1 MYLKIFKNIVPH
13 VICIIF
19 LASLSLTYFYPVLS
33 NKAILQSDISQFS
46 GMSKQIVDHRIEFD
60 EEPYWLDNA
69 FLGMPSFQVSAIY
82 PFDIL
87 RIIDQFIRFLPRPAD
102 YLFLYLLSFY
112 LLIISLNIRY
122 KYALFGAIAF
132 GFSTYLIIIL
142 GVGHNTKALALGYMP
157 LVVSG
162 FIMTLNNKHIEGF
175 IITAISLGLQIHSN
189 HYQMTFYT
197 LIMLMFLVAV
207 YLYNSLKKSQ
217 SKIFFKSF
225 FVLFSSVIISVLM
238 NAPAI
243 LSTMEYSEFSTR
255 SKNEI
260 TINPDGS
267 LKESVSGLDKNYITE
282 YSYGILESINL
293 FVPKFMGGSSAE
305 TIKEDSELMSLIKT
319 LDPQQGQQVY
329 QYSKM
334 YWGDQPIVAAPAYIG
349 ATVLFVFFLGLLL
362 VKNINMRWIMISIVV
377 SLILSWGK
385 NLSFFTDFMIDYF
398 PMYDKFRA
406 VSSIQVILEFCI
418 PLLAV
423 FGLQKFFAKNTDNY
437 LKTRALYFSGLTLG
451 LVSLSLYL
459 FGTNLFDF
467 KSNFEIFSDYPEIL
481 NLIID
486 ERKSL
491 LKKDSLR
498 SFIFVISIFSILFI
512 YSKKF
517 IKKNLAIYSIIVLVI
532 IDLWQVDKQYVNSDQ
547 FVNQSS
553 VNSPFKLTIADKA
566 ILQDNSDFRVF
577 EPERGFSNARTS
589 FFHKSIAGYHAA
601 KPKRIQNIYDFY
613 ILKNNLD
620 VLNILNVKY
629 IIQNDPDNPLGVTR
643 NPNALGNAWFV
654 DGAVVVENDNQ
665 ELLSLSELDLSKKLV
680 TQNKSLIA
688 REFKLR
694 ESNTITLYSRKA
706 NELIYK
712 SSTESSQ
719 LTVFSEAFYKNG
731 WQAYVD
737 GIQVDHFRVNY
748 LLRGLILPEGD
759 REVKFNFKPK
769 VVYTGSY
776 ISIVAYLILL
786 ILMIKF
792 ILNKKNV

>member
-255 SKNEI
+255 SRNEI

-305 TIKEDSELMSLIKT
+305 TIKEDSELMSFIKT

-385 NLSFFTDFMIDYF
+385 NLSFLTDFMIDYF

-418 PLLAV
+418 PFLAV

-459 FGTNLFDF
+459 FGANLFDF
-467 KSNFEIFSDYPEIL
+467 KSSFEIFADYPEIL

-491 LKKDSLR
+491 LKEDSLR
-498 SFIFVISIFSILFI
+498 SFIFVMSIFSILFI

-517 IKKNLAIYSIIVLVI
+517 IKKNLAIYSIIILVI

-553 VNSPFKLTIADKA
+553 VNSPFKLTVADKA

-629 IIQNDPDNPLGVTR
+629 IIQNDPNNPLGVTR

-694 ESNTITLYSRKA
+694 ESNTITLSSRKA

-719 LTVFSEAFYKNG
+719 LAVFSEAFYKNG

-737 GIQVDHFRVNY
+737 GIKVDHFRVNY

-759 REVKFNFKPK
+759 HEVKFNFKPK

>member
-1 MYLKIFKNIVPH
+1 MYLKFFKNIVPH
-13 VICIIF
+13 VVCIIF

-33 NKAILQSDISQFS
+33 NKAISQSDISQFS

-87 RIIDQFIRFLPRPAD
+87 RIIDQSIRFLPRPAD

-175 IITAISLGLQIHSN
+175 IITALSLGLQIHSN

-207 YLYNSLKKSQ
+207 YFYNSLKKSQ

-225 FVLFSSVIISVLM
+225 FVLFSSVILSVLM

-282 YSYGILESINL
+282 YSYGVLESINL

-305 TIKEDSELMSLIKT
+305 TIKKDSELMSFIRT

-385 NLSFFTDFMIDYF
+385 NLSFLTDFMIDFF

-418 PLLAV
+418 PLMAV

-459 FGTNLFDF
+459 FGANLFNF
-467 KSNFEIFSDYPEIL
+467 KSSFEIFSDYPEIL

-491 LKKDSLR
+491 LKEDSLR
-498 SFIFVISIFSILFI
+498 SFIFVISTFSILFI

-517 IKKNLAIYSIIVLVI
+517 IKKNLAIYSIIILVI

-553 VNSPFKLTIADKA
+553 VNSPFEQTIADTA

-629 IIQNDPDNPLGVTR
+629 IIQKDPDNPLGVTR

-654 DGAVVVENDNQ
+654 SGAVVVENDNQ

-688 REFKLR
+688 RKFKLK
-694 ESNTITLYSRKA
+694 ESNTITLSSRKA

-719 LTVFSEAFYKNG
+719 LAVFSEAFYKNG

-737 GIQVDHFRVNY
+737 GNQVDHFRVNY
-748 LLRGLILPEGD
+748 LLRGLVLPKGD
-759 REVKFNFKPK
+759 HEVKFNFKPK

-786 ILMIKF
+786 ILIIKF

>member
-1 MYLKIFKNIVPH
+1 
-13 VICIIF
+13 
-19 LASLSLTYFYPVLS
+19 
-33 NKAILQSDISQFS
+33 
-46 GMSKQIVDHRIEFD
+46 MSKQIVDHRIEFD

-87 RIIDQFIRFLPRPAD
+87 RIIDQSIRFLPRPAD

-175 IITAISLGLQIHSN
+175 IITALSLGLQIHSN
-189 HYQMTFYT
+189 HYQITFYT

-207 YLYNSLKKSQ
+207 YFYISLKKSQ

-243 LSTMEYSEFSTR
+243 LSTIEYSEFSTR

-305 TIKEDSELMSLIKT
+305 TIKEDSELMSFIKT

-362 VKNINMRWIMISIVV
+362 VKNINMRWIIISIVV

-385 NLSFFTDFMIDYF
+385 NLSFLTDFMIDYF

-418 PLLAV
+418 PLMAV

-451 LVSLSLYL
+451 LFSLSLYL
-459 FGTNLFDF
+459 FGANLFDF

-491 LKKDSLR
+491 LKEDSLR
-498 SFIFVISIFSILFI
+498 SFIFVISTFSILFI

-517 IKKNLAIYSIIVLVI
+517 IKKNLAIYSIIILVI

-553 VNSPFKLTIADKA
+553 VNSPFEQTIADTA
-566 ILQDNSDFRVF
+566 ILQDSSDFRVF

-620 VLNILNVKY
+620 ILNILNVKY
-629 IIQNDPDNPLGVTR
+629 IIQKDPDNPLGVTR

-654 DGAVVVENDNQ
+654 DEAVVVENDNQ

-688 REFKLR
+688 RKFKLK
-694 ESNTITLYSRKA
+694 ESNSITLFSRKA

-719 LTVFSEAFYKNG
+719 LAVFSEAFYKNG
-731 WQAYVD
+731 WQAYID
-737 GIQVDHFRVNY
+737 DAPVDHHRVNY
-748 LLRGLILPEGD
+748 LLRGLIVPTGNHD
-759 REVKFNFKPK
+759 IKFLFKPD
-769 VVYTGSY
+769 VVHTGSY
-776 ISIVAYLILL
+776 ISLIAYLILL
-786 ILMIKF
+786 LIIIKF
-792 ILNKKNV
+792 ILIKKNV

>member
-305 TIKEDSELMSLIKT
+305 TIKEDSELMSFIKT

-385 NLSFFTDFMIDYF
+385 NLSFLTDFMIDYF

-418 PLLAV
+418 PFLAV

-459 FGTNLFDF
+459 FGANLFDF

-491 LKKDSLR
+491 LKEDSLR
-498 SFIFVISIFSILFI
+498 SFIFIISIFSILFI

-517 IKKNLAIYSIIVLVI
+517 IKKNLAIYSIIILVI

-629 IIQNDPDNPLGVTR
+629 IIQNDPNNPLGVTR

-694 ESNTITLYSRKA
+694 ESNTITLSSRKA

-719 LTVFSEAFYKNG
+719 LAVFSEAFYKNG

-737 GIQVDHFRVNY
+737 GIKVDHFRVNY

-759 REVKFNFKPK
+759 HEVKFNFKPK

>member
-418 PLLAV
+418 PFLAV

-491 LKKDSLR
+491 LKEDSLR

-517 IKKNLAIYSIIVLVI
+517 IKKNLAIYSIIILVI

>member
-418 PLLAV
+418 PFLAV

-459 FGTNLFDF
+459 FGANLFDF
-467 KSNFEIFSDYPEIL
+467 KSSFEIFADYPEIL

-491 LKKDSLR
+491 LKEDSLR

-517 IKKNLAIYSIIVLVI
+517 IKKNLAIYSIIILVI

-553 VNSPFKLTIADKA
+553 VNSPFKLTVADKA

-759 REVKFNFKPK
+759 HEVKFNFKPK

>member
-385 NLSFFTDFMIDYF
+385 NLSFLTDFMIDYF

-418 PLLAV
+418 PFLAV

-491 LKKDSLR
+491 LKEDSLR

-517 IKKNLAIYSIIVLVI
+517 IKKNLAIYSIIILVI

-759 REVKFNFKPK
+759 HEVKFNFKPK

>member
-33 NKAILQSDISQFS
+33 NKAISQSDISQFS

-207 YLYNSLKKSQ
+207 YFYNSLKKSQ

-305 TIKEDSELMSLIKT
+305 TIKEDSELMSFIKT

-385 NLSFFTDFMIDYF
+385 NLSFLTDFMIDYF

-418 PLLAV
+418 PFLAV

-491 LKKDSLR
+491 LKEDSLR

-517 IKKNLAIYSIIVLVI
+517 IKKNLAIYSIIILVI

-759 REVKFNFKPK
+759 HEVKFNFKPK

>member
-1 MYLKIFKNIVPH
+1 
-13 VICIIF
+13 
-19 LASLSLTYFYPVLS
+19 
-33 NKAILQSDISQFS
+33 
-46 GMSKQIVDHRIEFD
+46 MSKQIVDHRIEFD

-87 RIIDQFIRFLPRPAD
+87 RIIDQSIRFLPRPAD

-175 IITAISLGLQIHSN
+175 IITALSLGLQIHSN

-207 YLYNSLKKSQ
+207 YFYNSLKKSQ

-225 FVLFSSVIISVLM
+225 FVLFSSVILSVLM

-282 YSYGILESINL
+282 YSYGVLESINL

-305 TIKEDSELMSLIKT
+305 TIKKDSELMSFIRT

-385 NLSFFTDFMIDYF
+385 NLSFLTDFMIDFF

-418 PLLAV
+418 PLMAV

-459 FGTNLFDF
+459 FGANLFDF

-491 LKKDSLR
+491 LKEDSLR

-517 IKKNLAIYSIIVLVI
+517 IKKNLAIYSIIILVI

-553 VNSPFKLTIADKA
+553 VNSPFEQTIADTA
-566 ILQDNSDFRVF
+566 ILQDSSDFRVF

-620 VLNILNVKY
+620 ILNILNVKY
-629 IIQNDPDNPLGVTR
+629 IIQKDPDNPLGVTR

-654 DGAVVVENDNQ
+654 DEAVVVENDNQ

-688 REFKLR
+688 RKFKLK
-694 ESNTITLYSRKA
+694 ESNSITLFSRKA

-719 LTVFSEAFYKNG
+719 LAVFSEAFYKNG

-737 GIQVDHFRVNY
+737 GNQVDHFRVNY
-748 LLRGLILPEGD
+748 LLRGLVLPKGD
-759 REVKFNFKPK
+759 HEVKFNFKPK

-786 ILMIKF
+786 ILIIKF

>member
-13 VICIIF
+13 VLCIIF

-385 NLSFFTDFMIDYF
+385 NLSFLTDFMIDYF

-418 PLLAV
+418 PFLAV

-491 LKKDSLR
+491 LKEDSLR

-517 IKKNLAIYSIIVLVI
+517 IKKNLAIYSIIILVI

>member
-418 PLLAV
+418 PFLAV

-491 LKKDSLR
+491 LKEDSLR

-517 IKKNLAIYSIIVLVI
+517 IKKNLAIYSIIILVI

-553 VNSPFKLTIADKA
+553 VNSPFEQTIADTA

-694 ESNTITLYSRKA
+694 ESNTITLSSRKA

-719 LTVFSEAFYKNG
+719 LAVFSEAFYKNG

-737 GIQVDHFRVNY
+737 GIKVDHFRVNY

-759 REVKFNFKPK
+759 HEVKFNFKPK
-769 VVYTGSY
+769 VVYAGSY

>member
-418 PLLAV
+418 PFLAV

-491 LKKDSLR
+491 LKEDSLR

-517 IKKNLAIYSIIVLVI
+517 IKKNLAIYSIIILVI

-553 VNSPFKLTIADKA
+553 VNSPFKLTVADKA

-629 IIQNDPDNPLGVTR
+629 IIQNDPNNPLGVTR

-694 ESNTITLYSRKA
+694 ESNTITLSSRKA

-719 LTVFSEAFYKNG
+719 LAVFSEAFYKNG

-737 GIQVDHFRVNY
+737 GIKVDHFRVNY

-759 REVKFNFKPK
+759 HEVKFNFKPK

>member
-217 SKIFFKSF
+217 SKIFFKSL

-305 TIKEDSELMSLIKT
+305 TIKEDSELMSFIKT

-418 PLLAV
+418 PFLAV

-491 LKKDSLR
+491 LKEDSLR
-498 SFIFVISIFSILFI
+498 SFIFIISIFSILFI

-517 IKKNLAIYSIIVLVI
+517 IKKNLAIYSIIILVI

-694 ESNTITLYSRKA
+694 ESNTITLSSRKA

-719 LTVFSEAFYKNG
+719 LAVFSEAFYKNG

-737 GIQVDHFRVNY
+737 GIKVDHFRVNY

-759 REVKFNFKPK
+759 HEVKFNFKPK

>member
-1 MYLKIFKNIVPH
+1 MYLKFFKNIVPH
-13 VICIIF
+13 VLCIIF
-19 LASLSLTYFYPVLS
+19 LASLSITYFYPVLS
-33 NKAILQSDISQFS
+33 NKAISQSDISQFS

-87 RIIDQFIRFLPRPAD
+87 RIIDQSIRFLPRPAD

-162 FIMTLNNKHIEGF
+162 FIMTLNNKHLEGF
-175 IITAISLGLQIHSN
+175 IITALSLGLQIHSN
-189 HYQMTFYT
+189 HYQITFYT

-207 YLYNSLKKSQ
+207 YFYISLKKSQ

-243 LSTMEYSEFSTR
+243 LSTIEYSEFSTR

-305 TIKEDSELMSLIKT
+305 TIKEDSELMSFIKT

-362 VKNINMRWIMISIVV
+362 VKNINMRWIIISIVV

-385 NLSFFTDFMIDYF
+385 NLSFVTDLMIDYF

-406 VSSIQVILEFCI
+406 VSSIQIIIEFCI
-418 PLLAV
+418 PFAAV
-423 FGLQKFFAKNTDNY
+423 FGLQKFFSKNTDNY

-451 LVSLSLYL
+451 LFSLSLYL
-459 FGTNLFDF
+459 FGANLFDF

-491 LKKDSLR
+491 LKEDSLR
-498 SFIFVISIFSILFI
+498 SFIFVISTFSILFI

-517 IKKNLAIYSIIVLVI
+517 IKKNLAIYSIIILVI

-553 VNSPFKLTIADKA
+553 VNSPFEQTIADTA
-566 ILQDNSDFRVF
+566 ILQDSSDFRVF

-620 VLNILNVKY
+620 ILNILNVKY
-629 IIQNDPDNPLGVTR
+629 IIQKDPDNPLGVTR

-654 DGAVVVENDNQ
+654 DEAVVVENDNQ

-688 REFKLR
+688 RKFKLK
-694 ESNTITLYSRKA
+694 ESNSITLFSRKA

-719 LTVFSEAFYKNG
+719 LAVFSEAFYKNG
-731 WQAYVD
+731 WQAYID
-737 GIQVDHFRVNY
+737 DAPVDHHRVNY
-748 LLRGLILPEGD
+748 LLRGLIVPTGNHD
-759 REVKFNFKPK
+759 IKFLFKPD
-769 VVYTGSY
+769 VVHTGSY
-776 ISIVAYLILL
+776 ISLIAYLILL
-786 ILMIKF
+786 LIIIKF
-792 ILNKKNV
+792 ILIKKNV

>member
-418 PLLAV
+418 PFLAV

-491 LKKDSLR
+491 LKEDSLR

-517 IKKNLAIYSIIVLVI
+517 IKKNLAIYSIIILVI

-553 VNSPFKLTIADKA
+553 VNSPFEQTIADTA

>member
-305 TIKEDSELMSLIKT
+305 TIKEDSELMSFIKT

-418 PLLAV
+418 PFLAV

-491 LKKDSLR
+491 LKEDSLR

-517 IKKNLAIYSIIVLVI
+517 IKKNLAIYSIIILVI

-553 VNSPFKLTIADKA
+553 VNSPFEQTIADTA

>member
-1 MYLKIFKNIVPH
+1 MYLKFFKNIIPH
-13 VICIIF
+13 VLCIIF
-19 LASLSLTYFYPVLS
+19 LASLSITYFYPVLS
-33 NKAILQSDISQFS
+33 NKAISQSDISQFS

-87 RIIDQFIRFLPRPAD
+87 RIIDQSIRFLPRPAD

-162 FIMTLNNKHIEGF
+162 FIMTLNNKHLEGF
-175 IITAISLGLQIHSN
+175 IITALSLGLQIHSN

-207 YLYNSLKKSQ
+207 YFYNSLKKSQ
-217 SKIFFKSF
+217 SKIFFKSI

-243 LSTMEYSEFSTR
+243 LSTIEYSEFSTR

-305 TIKEDSELMSLIKT
+305 TIKEDSELMSFIKT

-362 VKNINMRWIMISIVV
+362 VKNINMRWIIISIVV

-385 NLSFFTDFMIDYF
+385 NLSFVTDLMIDYF

-406 VSSIQVILEFCI
+406 VSSIQIIIEFCI
-418 PLLAV
+418 PFAAV

-451 LVSLSLYL
+451 LFSLSLYL
-459 FGTNLFDF
+459 FGANLFDF

-491 LKKDSLR
+491 LKEDSLR

-517 IKKNLAIYSIIVLVI
+517 IKKNLAIYSIIILVI

-553 VNSPFKLTIADKA
+553 VNSPFEQTIADTA
-566 ILQDNSDFRVF
+566 ILQDSSDFRVF

-620 VLNILNVKY
+620 ILNILNVKY
-629 IIQNDPDNPLGVTR
+629 IIQKDPDNPLGVTR

-654 DGAVVVENDNQ
+654 DEAVVVENDNQ

-688 REFKLR
+688 RKFKLK
-694 ESNTITLYSRKA
+694 ESNSITLFSRKA

-719 LTVFSEAFYKNG
+719 LAVFSEAFYKNG
-731 WQAYVD
+731 WQAYID
-737 GIQVDHFRVNY
+737 DAPVDHHRVNY
-748 LLRGLILPEGD
+748 LLRGLIVPTGNHD
-759 REVKFNFKPK
+759 IKFLFKPD
-769 VVYTGSY
+769 VVHTGSY
-776 ISIVAYLILL
+776 ISLIAYLILL
-786 ILMIKF
+786 LIIIKF
-792 ILNKKNV
+792 ILIKKNV

>member
-217 SKIFFKSF
+217 SKIFFKSL

-418 PLLAV
+418 PFLAV

-491 LKKDSLR
+491 LKEDSLR

-517 IKKNLAIYSIIVLVI
+517 IKKNLAIYSIIILVI

-748 LLRGLILPEGD
+748 LLRGLVLPEGD
-759 REVKFNFKPK
+759 HEVKFNFKPK

>member
-385 NLSFFTDFMIDYF
+385 NLSFLTDFMIDYF
-398 PMYDKFRA
+398 PVYDKFRA

-418 PLLAV
+418 PFLAV

-491 LKKDSLR
+491 LKEDSLR

-517 IKKNLAIYSIIVLVI
+517 IKKNLAIYSIIILVI

>member
-33 NKAILQSDISQFS
+33 NKAISQSDISQFS

-305 TIKEDSELMSLIKT
+305 TIKEDSELMSFIKT

-385 NLSFFTDFMIDYF
+385 NLSFLTDFMIDYF
-398 PMYDKFRA
+398 PVYDKFRA

-418 PLLAV
+418 PFLAV

-459 FGTNLFDF
+459 FGANLFDF
-467 KSNFEIFSDYPEIL
+467 KSSFEIFADYPEIL

-491 LKKDSLR
+491 LKEDSLR
-498 SFIFVISIFSILFI
+498 SFIFIISIFSILFI

-517 IKKNLAIYSIIVLVI
+517 IKKNLAIYSIIILVI

-553 VNSPFKLTIADKA
+553 VNSPFKLTVADKA

-629 IIQNDPDNPLGVTR
+629 IIQNDPNNPLGVTR

-694 ESNTITLYSRKA
+694 ESNTITLSSRKA

-719 LTVFSEAFYKNG
+719 LAVFSEAFYKNG

-737 GIQVDHFRVNY
+737 GIKVDHFRVNY

-759 REVKFNFKPK
+759 HEVKFNFKPK

>member
-1 MYLKIFKNIVPH
+1 
-13 VICIIF
+13 
-19 LASLSLTYFYPVLS
+19 
-33 NKAILQSDISQFS
+33 
-46 GMSKQIVDHRIEFD
+46 
-60 EEPYWLDNA
+60 
-69 FLGMPSFQVSAIY
+69 
-82 PFDIL
+82 
-87 RIIDQFIRFLPRPAD
+87 
-102 YLFLYLLSFY
+102 
-112 LLIISLNIRY
+112 
-122 KYALFGAIAF
+122 
-132 GFSTYLIIIL
+132 
-142 GVGHNTKALALGYMP
+142 
-157 LVVSG
+157 
-162 FIMTLNNKHIEGF
+162 
-175 IITAISLGLQIHSN
+175 
-189 HYQMTFYT
+189 
-197 LIMLMFLVAV
+197 
-207 YLYNSLKKSQ
+207 
-217 SKIFFKSF
+217 
-225 FVLFSSVIISVLM
+225 
-238 NAPAI
+238 
-243 LSTMEYSEFSTR
+243 
-255 SKNEI
+255 
-260 TINPDGS
+260 
-267 LKESVSGLDKNYITE
+267 
-282 YSYGILESINL
+282 
-293 FVPKFMGGSSAE
+293 
-305 TIKEDSELMSLIKT
+305 
-319 LDPQQGQQVY
+319 
-329 QYSKM
+329 
-334 YWGDQPIVAAPAYIG
+334 
-349 ATVLFVFFLGLLL
+349 
-362 VKNINMRWIMISIVV
+362 MISIVV

-418 PLLAV
+418 PFLAV

-491 LKKDSLR
+491 LKEDSLR

-517 IKKNLAIYSIIVLVI
+517 IKKNLAIYSIIILVI

-759 REVKFNFKPK
+759 HEVKFNFKPK

>member
-33 NKAILQSDISQFS
+33 NKAISQSDISQFS

-69 FLGMPSFQVSAIY
+69 FLAMPSFQVSAIY

-385 NLSFFTDFMIDYF
+385 NLSFLTDFMIDYF

-418 PLLAV
+418 PFLAV

-459 FGTNLFDF
+459 FGANLFDF
-467 KSNFEIFSDYPEIL
+467 KSSFEIFADYPEIL

-491 LKKDSLR
+491 LKEDSLR
-498 SFIFVISIFSILFI
+498 SFIFIISIFSILFI

-517 IKKNLAIYSIIVLVI
+517 IKKNLAIYSIIILVI

-629 IIQNDPDNPLGVTR
+629 IIQNDPNNPLGVTR

-680 TQNKSLIA
+680 TQNKSLIS
-688 REFKLR
+688 REFKLK
-694 ESNTITLYSRKA
+694 ESNTITLSSRKA

-719 LTVFSEAFYKNG
+719 LAVFSEAFYKNG

-737 GIQVDHFRVNY
+737 GIKVDHFRVNY

-759 REVKFNFKPK
+759 HEVKFNFKPK

-786 ILMIKF
+786 ILIIKF

>member
-423 FGLQKFFAKNTDNY
+423 FGLQKFFAKNTENY

-459 FGTNLFDF
+459 FGANLFDF

-517 IKKNLAIYSIIVLVI
+517 IKKNLAIYSIIILVI

>member
-305 TIKEDSELMSLIKT
+305 TIKEDSELMSFIKT

-385 NLSFFTDFMIDYF
+385 NLSFLTDFMIDYF
-398 PMYDKFRA
+398 PVYDKFRA

-418 PLLAV
+418 PFLAV

-459 FGTNLFDF
+459 FGANLFDF
-467 KSNFEIFSDYPEIL
+467 KSSFEIFADYPEIL

-491 LKKDSLR
+491 LKEDSLR

-517 IKKNLAIYSIIVLVI
+517 IKKNLAIYSIIILVI

-553 VNSPFKLTIADKA
+553 VNSPFKLTVADKA

-629 IIQNDPDNPLGVTR
+629 IIQNDPNNPLGVTR

-694 ESNTITLYSRKA
+694 ESNTITLSSRKA

-719 LTVFSEAFYKNG
+719 LAVFSEAFYKNG

-737 GIQVDHFRVNY
+737 GIKVDHFRVNY

-759 REVKFNFKPK
+759 HEVKFNFKPK

>member
-33 NKAILQSDISQFS
+33 NKAISQSDISQFS

-305 TIKEDSELMSLIKT
+305 TIKEDSELMSFIKT

-385 NLSFFTDFMIDYF
+385 NLSFLTDFMIDYF

-418 PLLAV
+418 PFLAV

-459 FGTNLFDF
+459 FGANLFDF
-467 KSNFEIFSDYPEIL
+467 KSSFEIFADYPEIL

-491 LKKDSLR
+491 LKEDSLR
-498 SFIFVISIFSILFI
+498 SFIFIISIFSILFI

-517 IKKNLAIYSIIVLVI
+517 IKKNLAIYSIIILVI

-553 VNSPFKLTIADKA
+553 VNSPFKLTVADKA

-629 IIQNDPDNPLGVTR
+629 IIQNDPNNPLGVTR

-694 ESNTITLYSRKA
+694 ESNTITLSSRKA

-719 LTVFSEAFYKNG
+719 LAVFSEAFYKNG

-737 GIQVDHFRVNY
+737 GIKVDHFRVNY

-759 REVKFNFKPK
+759 HEVKFNFKPK

>member
-267 LKESVSGLDKNYITE
+267 LKESVTGLDKNYITE

-305 TIKEDSELMSLIKT
+305 TIKEDSELMSFIKT

-385 NLSFFTDFMIDYF
+385 NLSFLTDFMIDYF

-418 PLLAV
+418 PFLAV

-459 FGTNLFDF
+459 FGANLFDF
-467 KSNFEIFSDYPEIL
+467 KSSFEIFADYPEIL

-491 LKKDSLR
+491 LKEDSLR
-498 SFIFVISIFSILFI
+498 SFIFVMSIFSILFI

-517 IKKNLAIYSIIVLVI
+517 IKKNLAIYSIIILVI

-629 IIQNDPDNPLGVTR
+629 IIQNDPNNPLGVTR

-694 ESNTITLYSRKA
+694 ESNTITLSSRKA

-719 LTVFSEAFYKNG
+719 LAVFSEAFYKNG

-737 GIQVDHFRVNY
+737 GIKVDHFRVNY

-759 REVKFNFKPK
+759 HEVKFNFKPK

>member
-1 MYLKIFKNIVPH
+1 MYLKNFKNIVPH
-13 VICIIF
+13 LICIVF

-33 NKAILQSDISQFS
+33 NKAISQSDISQFS
-46 GMSKQIVDHRIEFD
+46 GMSKQIVDHRTEFN

-82 PFDIL
+82 PFDFL
-87 RIIDQFIRFLPRPAD
+87 RIIDQTIRFLPRPAD

-305 TIKEDSELMSLIKT
+305 TIKEDSELMSFIKT

-385 NLSFFTDFMIDYF
+385 NLSFLTDFMIDYF

-418 PLLAV
+418 PFLAV

-491 LKKDSLR
+491 LKEDSLR

-517 IKKNLAIYSIIVLVI
+517 IKKNLAIYSIIILVI

-680 TQNKSLIA
+680 TQNKSLIS
-688 REFKLR
+688 REFKLK
-694 ESNTITLYSRKA
+694 ESNTITLSSRKA

-712 SSTESSQ
+712 SSTDSSQ
-719 LTVFSEAFYKNG
+719 LAVFSEAFYKNG

-748 LLRGLILPEGD
+748 LLRGLVLPEGD
-759 REVKFNFKPK
+759 HEVKFNFKPK

>member
-385 NLSFFTDFMIDYF
+385 NLSFLTDFMIDYF

-418 PLLAV
+418 PFLAV

-459 FGTNLFDF
+459 FGANLFDF

-491 LKKDSLR
+491 LKEDSLR
-498 SFIFVISIFSILFI
+498 SFIFIISIFSILFI

-517 IKKNLAIYSIIVLVI
+517 IKKNLAIYSIIILVI

-629 IIQNDPDNPLGVTR
+629 IIQNDPNNPLGVTR

-694 ESNTITLYSRKA
+694 ESNTITLSSRKA

-719 LTVFSEAFYKNG
+719 LAVFSEAFYKNG

-737 GIQVDHFRVNY
+737 GIKVDHFRVNY

-759 REVKFNFKPK
+759 HEVKFNFKPK
-769 VVYTGSY
+769 VVYAGSY

>member
-305 TIKEDSELMSLIKT
+305 TIKEDSELMSFIKT

-362 VKNINMRWIMISIVV
+362 VKNINMSWIMISIVV

-385 NLSFFTDFMIDYF
+385 NLSFLTDFMIDYF
-398 PMYDKFRA
+398 PVYDKFRA

-418 PLLAV
+418 PFLAV

-459 FGTNLFDF
+459 FGANLFDF
-467 KSNFEIFSDYPEIL
+467 KSSFEIFADYPEIL

-491 LKKDSLR
+491 LKEDSLR
-498 SFIFVISIFSILFI
+498 SFIFIISIFSILFI

-517 IKKNLAIYSIIVLVI
+517 IKKNLAIYSIIILVI

-553 VNSPFKLTIADKA
+553 VNSPFKLTVADKA

-629 IIQNDPDNPLGVTR
+629 IIQNDPNNPLGVTR

-694 ESNTITLYSRKA
+694 ESNTITLSSRKA

-719 LTVFSEAFYKNG
+719 LAVFSEAFYKNG

-737 GIQVDHFRVNY
+737 GIKVDHFRVNY

-759 REVKFNFKPK
+759 HEVKFNFKPK

>member
-418 PLLAV
+418 PFLAV

-491 LKKDSLR
+491 LKEDSLR

-517 IKKNLAIYSIIVLVI
+517 IKKNLAIYSIIILVI

-712 SSTESSQ
+712 SSTDSSQ
-719 LTVFSEAFYKNG
+719 LAVFSEAFYKNG

-748 LLRGLILPEGD
+748 LLRGLVLPEGD
-759 REVKFNFKPK
+759 HEVKFNFKPK

>member
-33 NKAILQSDISQFS
+33 NKAISQSDISQFS

-305 TIKEDSELMSLIKT
+305 TIKEDSELMSFIKT

-418 PLLAV
+418 PFLAV

-491 LKKDSLR
+491 LKEDSLR

-517 IKKNLAIYSIIVLVI
+517 IKKNLAIYSIIILVI

-694 ESNTITLYSRKA
+694 ESNTITLSSRKA

-719 LTVFSEAFYKNG
+719 LAVFSEAFYKNG

-737 GIQVDHFRVNY
+737 GIKVDHFRVNY

-759 REVKFNFKPK
+759 HEVKFNFKPK

>member
-217 SKIFFKSF
+217 SKIFFKSL

-418 PLLAV
+418 PFLAV

-491 LKKDSLR
+491 LKEDSLR

-517 IKKNLAIYSIIVLVI
+517 IKKNLAIYSIIILVI

>member
-13 VICIIF
+13 VLCIIF

-418 PLLAV
+418 PFLAV

-491 LKKDSLR
+491 LKEDSLR

-517 IKKNLAIYSIIVLVI
+517 IKKNLAIYSIIILVI

-629 IIQNDPDNPLGVTR
+629 IIQNDPNNPLGVTR

-694 ESNTITLYSRKA
+694 ESNTITLSSRKA

>member
-217 SKIFFKSF
+217 SKIFFKSL

-418 PLLAV
+418 PFLAV

-491 LKKDSLR
+491 LKEDSLR

-517 IKKNLAIYSIIVLVI
+517 IKKNLAIYSIIILVI

-694 ESNTITLYSRKA
+694 ESNTITLSSRKA

-748 LLRGLILPEGD
+748 LLRGLVLQEGD
-759 REVKFNFKPK
+759 HEVKFNFKPK

>member
-217 SKIFFKSF
+217 SKIFFKSL

-418 PLLAV
+418 PFLAV

-491 LKKDSLR
+491 LKEDSLR

-759 REVKFNFKPK
+759 HEVKFNFKPK

>member
-305 TIKEDSELMSLIKT
+305 TIKEDSELMSFIKT

-418 PLLAV
+418 PFLAV

-491 LKKDSLR
+491 LKEDSLR

-517 IKKNLAIYSIIVLVI
+517 IKKNLAIYSIIILVI

-694 ESNTITLYSRKA
+694 ESNTITLSSRKA

-719 LTVFSEAFYKNG
+719 LAVFSEAFYKNG

-737 GIQVDHFRVNY
+737 GIKVDHFRVNY

-759 REVKFNFKPK
+759 HEVKFNFKPK

>member
-305 TIKEDSELMSLIKT
+305 TIKEDSELMSFIKT

-418 PLLAV
+418 PFLAV

-459 FGTNLFDF
+459 FGANLFDF
-467 KSNFEIFSDYPEIL
+467 KSSFEIFADYPEIL

-491 LKKDSLR
+491 LKEDSLR

-517 IKKNLAIYSIIVLVI
+517 IKKNLAIYSIIILVI

-553 VNSPFKLTIADKA
+553 VNSPFKLTVADKA

-694 ESNTITLYSRKA
+694 ESNTITLSSRKA

-719 LTVFSEAFYKNG
+719 LAVFSEAFYKNG

-737 GIQVDHFRVNY
+737 GIKVDHFRVNY

-759 REVKFNFKPK
+759 HEVKFNFKPK

>member
-305 TIKEDSELMSLIKT
+305 TIKEDSELMSFIKT

-418 PLLAV
+418 PFLAV

-491 LKKDSLR
+491 LKEDSLR

-517 IKKNLAIYSIIVLVI
+517 IKKNLAIYSIIILVI

-680 TQNKSLIA
+680 TQNKSLIS
-688 REFKLR
+688 REFKLK
-694 ESNTITLYSRKA
+694 ESNTITLSSRKA

-712 SSTESSQ
+712 SSTDSSQ
-719 LTVFSEAFYKNG
+719 LAVFSEAFYKNG

-748 LLRGLILPEGD
+748 LLRGLVLPEGD
-759 REVKFNFKPK
+759 HEVKFNFKPK

-786 ILMIKF
+786 ILIIKF